1 MHDVAQDVNQKKVLT
16 LLGELR
22 LAAYFEDAA
31 ETLLREMV
39 VVSKNALDEVQQV
52 RPARI
57 LRGMIHLRPG
67 DGYRRLFIV
76 ETSSK
81 RTSSTINHVPSASA
95 WRWVA
100 KFTSAL
106 CIDVTTGRV
115 SIWQDGTSKV
125 VADGGFSGIESMN
138 RLSGRDVTHLYA
150 LPLRSLRGTV
160 EGMATIEVACPLAAG
175 EEFIFSA
182 IAEPLQVL
190 TELAAPHLTLLPL
203 RPAGNT
209 PTDDLLPVIGAT
221 MAPVVDMLRV
231 FAKQEETLLIGGPT
245 GAGKSRLARWC
256 HAQSNRRRGPFE
268 VLDLLTVPEEL
279 QMAELCGWRKGAF
292 TGAVKD
298 TIGCVGRAIAGTLFI
313 DEIDKLSLKA
323 QAGLLQLL
331 EARTYRPLGDSSREQ
346 VADVRFII
354 GSNVDLHD
362 LAQKGRFRE
371 DLYYRINVLPVKI
384 PALDER
390 RDEIGKWARFMA
402 LRRHRES
409 VPEGDI
415 CLSVASEKLL
425 GDHAWPGNL
434 RQLDNVVRRAY
445 ALALMTHVPTETNIT
460 LTEASIARALSYER
474 GNARKSVLELM
485 RTAATAFVE
494 EAERLADRGLGLDLD
509 QSDAFRGVVLG
520 TAVQR
525 QGNRD
530 AAFRLLGKAHQVQS
544 RNHHKLLRRDL
555 EKVDAM
561 CKALGDTGV
570 SPFKDLLDEETDKT

>member
-1 MHDVAQDVNQKKVLT
+1 MMQDVNQKKILSMV
-16 LLGELR
+16 GELR
-22 LAAYFEDAA
+22 QAPYFEDAA
-31 ETLLREMV
+31 RILLREMLGIAKTALEQE
-39 VVSKNALDEVQQV
+39 SKAASV
-52 RPARI
+52 RI

-67 DGYRRLFIV
+67 DGYRRLSIL
-76 ETSSK
+76 ETESK
-81 RTSSTINHVPSASA
+81 RTGPTINHVPSASA

-100 KFTSAL
+100 KFESPICL
-106 CIDVTTGRV
+106 DVAIGRV
-115 SIWQDGTSKV
+115 SILQDGVSKV
-125 VADGGFSGIESMN
+125 VVDGGFSGTESMN
-138 RLSGRDVTHLYA
+138 RLTGRDVSHLYA
-150 LPLRSLRGTV
+150 FPLRSLRGTT
-160 EGMATIEVACPLAAG
+160 EGMATVEVACPATTKL
-175 EEFIFSA
+175 EFFLPA
-182 IAEPLQVL
+182 IADPLQVL
-190 TELAAPHLTLLPL
+190 AELAAPHLAMLPL
-203 RPAGNT
+203 RPTGEV
-209 PTDDLLPVIGAT
+209 PTDDLLPVIGAA
-221 MAPVVDMLRV
+221 MAPVVEMLRV
-231 FAKQEETLLIGGPT
+231 FARQEETLLIGGPT

-256 HAQSNRRRGPFE
+256 HAQSSRRRGPFE

-298 TIGCVGRAIAGTLFI
+298 TTGCVARAVRGTLFI

-346 VADVRFII
+346 IADVRFII

-362 LAQKGRFRE
+362 VMQKGRFRE
-371 DLYYRINVLPVKI
+371 DLYYRINVLPVQI
-384 PALDER
+384 PSLDER
-390 RDEIGKWARFMA
+390 RDEIAKWAQFMA

-409 VPEGDI
+409 VPEGTI
-415 CLSVASEKLL
+415 CMTIPAEKLL

-460 LTEASIARALSYER
+460 LTEAQVGRALTYER
-474 GNARKSVLELM
+474 GNARKSVVDLM
-485 RTAATAFVE
+485 RNAATAFVE

-555 EKVDAM
+555 EKVEVL
-561 CKALGDTGV
+561 CKALGETGAF
-570 SPFKDLLDEETDKT
+570 PFKELLDEET